1 MTEKKTNKLHI
12 TKVNI
17 VAMICLRFL
26 NFLTLKIAIN
36 DIKNCII
43 AKSKSFPISN
53 ETKSINIVDEIRET
67 VVSNNTVNKIENIAI
82 GIIYTGN

>member
-1 MTEKKTNKLHI
+1 MTEKKTNKLQI
-12 TKVNI
+12 TRVNI
-17 VAMICLRFL
+17 VAIICLRFL
-26 NFLTLKIAIN
+26 NFLTLRIAIN

-53 ETKSINIVDEIRET
+53 ETKSINIVDEMRET

-82 GIIYTGN
+82 GII

>member
-1 MTEKKTNKLHI
+1 MTEKNTNKLQN
-12 TKVNI
+12 TRVNI
-17 VAMICLRFL
+17 VAIICLLFL

-43 AKSKSFPISN
+43 AKSKSLPMSN

-67 VVSNNTVNKIENIAI
+67 VVSSNTVNKIENIAI
-82 GIIYTGN
+82 GII

>member
-1 MTEKKTNKLHI
+1 MTEKNTNKLQN
-12 TKVNI
+12 TRVNI
-17 VAMICLRFL
+17 VAIICLLFR

-43 AKSKSFPISN
+43 AKSKSFPMSN

-67 VVSNNTVNKIENIAI
+67 VVSSNTVNKIENIAI
-82 GIIYTGN
+82 GII

>member
-1 MTEKKTNKLHI
+1 MTEKNTNKLQN
-12 TKVNI
+12 TRVNI
-17 VAMICLRFL
+17 VAMICLLFL

-43 AKSKSFPISN
+43 AKSKSFPMSN
-53 ETKSINIVDEIRET
+53 ETKSINIVDEMSET

-82 GIIYTGN
+82 GMI

>member
-1 MTEKKTNKLHI
+1 MTEKNTNKLQNTRVI
-12 TKVNI
+12 I
-17 VAMICLRFL
+17 VAMICLLFL

-43 AKSKSFPISN
+43 AKSKSFPMSN
-53 ETKSINIVDEIRET
+53 ETKSINIVDEMSET

-82 GIIYTGN
+82 GMI

>member
-1 MTEKKTNKLHI
+1 MTEKNTNKLQN
-12 TKVNI
+12 TRVNI
-17 VAMICLRFL
+17 VAMICLLFL

-53 ETKSINIVDEIRET
+53 ETKSINIVDEMSDT
-67 VVSNNTVNKIENIAI
+67 VVSSNTVNKIENIAI
-82 GIIYTGN
+82 GMI

>member
-1 MTEKKTNKLHI
+1 MTEKNTNKLQN
-12 TKVNI
+12 TRVNI
-17 VAMICLRFL
+17 VAIICLLFL

-53 ETKSINIVDEIRET
+53 ETKSINIVDEMSET
-67 VVSNNTVNKIENIAI
+67 VVSSNTVNKIENIAI
-82 GIIYTGN
+82 GII

>member
-12 TKVNI
+12 TRVNI
-17 VAMICLRFL
+17 VAIICLLFL
-26 NFLTLKIAIN
+26 NFLTLRIAIN

-53 ETKSINIVDEIRET
+53 ETKSINIVDEMRET

-82 GIIYTGN
+82 GII

>member
-1 MTEKKTNKLHI
+1 MTEKKTNKLHN
-12 TKVNI
+12 TRVNI
-17 VAMICLRFL
+17 VVIICLLFL

-43 AKSKSFPISN
+43 AKSKSFPMSN

-82 GIIYTGN
+82 GII